1 VGEARF
7 DGSET
12 GRVERDWVWSPGEVE
27 FPTGRVDVDGLE
39 SAEFAHAERVE
50 EGEESDGGFVGV
62 DVGVVVGP
70 ASEQAALLTNGER
83 CSFEASFCLG
93 GERGGRVDEHDSLF
107 ACPPEELAGGGES
120 SPPVCGPVV
129 EERIDVVGLDG
140 RPVELGSCGG
150 EEHRKVPDDG
160 QVAFDC
166 GIRAGLGSCLA
177 GPFA

>member
-1 VGEARF
+1 MGEARF

-129 EERIDVVGLDG
+129 EERIDV
-140 RPVELGSCGG
+140 P
-150 EEHRKVPDDG
+150 KK
-160 QVAFDC
+160 
-166 GIRAGLGSCLA
+166 
-177 GPFA
+177 